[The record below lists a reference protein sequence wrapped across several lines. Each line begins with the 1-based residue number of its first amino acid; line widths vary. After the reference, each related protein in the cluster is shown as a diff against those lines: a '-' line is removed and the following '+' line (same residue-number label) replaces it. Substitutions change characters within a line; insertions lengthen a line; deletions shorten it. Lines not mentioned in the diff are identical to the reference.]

1 MFGFKL
7 TDYDKK
13 VYEEELVE
21 FLPDKIVDAH
31 THIFLP
37 EHKKPRD
44 NAKTG
49 TKNKWVSLVYDECGI
64 DDIKQT
70 YLDLFPGKKTIPVI
84 FGTPS
89 GIVEKSNEY
98 ISECAKKT
106 GYPALFLNRYGDSAE
121 FIEKSVIE
129 GGFQGL
135 KPYLN
140 SCNPAVRGADAD
152 IFDFLP
158 HEHLKVC
165 DKYGWKV
172 VLHISKPDRLKNPT
186 NVKQLIEI
194 EQKYPNVKLIVAH
207 IGRAYSPE
215 DLGDAL
221 EVLQKN
227 TKNMMFDFC
236 ANTYSYAIEKCIDL
250 MGSKR
255 VLFGTDMPIAKM
267 RMYRV
272 SENGTYINVV
282 PRGMYGDV
290 SGDPHMR
297 ETDEK
302 DITNFTYEIL
312 RAFKK
317 AATNLSLSKED
328 IDNIMWKNATDL
340 YGIKF

>member
-1 MFGFKL
+1 MSDL
-7 TDYDKK
+7 INLYDKK
-13 VYEEELVE
+13 VYEEELYD
-21 FLPDKIVDAH
+21 FLPDKIVDSH
-31 THIFLP
+31 VHIFLP
-37 EHKKPRD
+37 EHSKLKKAGAV
-44 NAKTG
+44 NGWTNYVYNEASIEE
-49 TKNKWVSLVYDECGI
+49 SLARYDE
-64 DDIKQT
+64 
-70 YLDLFPGKKTIPVI
+70 LFPGKKVVPVI

-89 GIVEKSNEY
+89 GLVFESNEY
-98 ISECAKKT
+98 VSKLSKEK
-106 GYPALFLNRYGDSAE
+106 GYPALFMNKFIDSAE
-121 FIEKSVIE
+121 FIEEQVIN

-140 SCNPAVRGADAD
+140 NCNTNVKGADAD

-158 HEHLKVC
+158 EEHLKVC

-172 VLHISKPDRLKNPT
+172 VLHISKNDRLKNST
-186 NVKQLIEI
+186 NIKQLIEI

-221 EVLQKN
+221 EILASN
-227 TKNMMFDFC
+227 TKNMMFDFS
-236 ANTYSYAIEKCIDL
+236 ANTYSYAIEKCINL

-267 RMYRV
+267 RMYRI
-272 SENGTYINVV
+272 SENGNYINVV

-290 SGDPHMR
+290 SNDIHMK

-302 DITNFTYEIL
+302 NVTNFCYEIL

-317 AATNLSLSKED
+317 ASINLSLSKED
-328 IDNIMWKNATDL
+328 IDDIMWKNAGEL
-340 YGIKF
+340 YSIKF

>member
-1 MFGFKL
+1 M
-7 TDYDKK
+7 
-13 VYEEELVE
+13 
-21 FLPDKIVDAH
+21 
-31 THIFLP
+31 FLP
-37 EHKKPRD
+37 EHKKPKPVVARD
-44 NAKTG
+44 HWTG
-49 TKNKWVSLVYDECGI
+49 YVYDQCGI
-64 DDIKQT
+64 EDLKDT
-70 YLDLFPGKKTIPVI
+70 YLSLFPDKKVVPVI

-89 GIVEKSNEY
+89 GIVPKSNEY
-98 ISECAKKT
+98 IAQVAKTT
-106 GYPALFLNRYGDSAE
+106 GYPALFMNRYGDSAE
-121 FIEKSVIE
+121 YIEEEIIK

-135 KPYLN
+135 KPYLY
-140 SCNPAVRGADAD
+140 SCNPAVKGSDAE

-158 HEHLKVC
+158 EEHLKVC
-165 DKYGWKV
+165 DKHGWKV
-172 VLHISKPDRLKNPT
+172 VLHISKDERLRHPS
-186 NVKQLIEI
+186 NVKQLLEI

-221 EVLQKN
+221 EVLGKN

-236 ANTYSYAIEKCIDL
+236 ANTYSYAIEKCIDI

-255 VLFGTDMPIAKM
+255 VMFGTDMPIAKM

-290 SGDPHMR
+290 SNDPHMR

-302 DITNFTYEIL
+302 DVTNFTYEIL